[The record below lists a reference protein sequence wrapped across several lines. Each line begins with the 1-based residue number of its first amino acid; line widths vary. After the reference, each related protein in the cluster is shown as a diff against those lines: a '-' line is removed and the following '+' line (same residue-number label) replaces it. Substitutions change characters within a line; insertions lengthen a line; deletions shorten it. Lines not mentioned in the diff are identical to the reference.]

1 MDQSVKQPEIKRG
14 KDGLFLPGTK
24 GGPGNP
30 FGGRALEI
38 RRILFDNIKEKE
50 WIDVRKALFNKA
62 LSGDVKALALLFSY
76 TLGKPVQPLDLSVT
90 SAQISPEDAQKRIMT
105 FFGLAAPSPTPEK
118 ND

>member
-1 MDQSVKQPEIKRG
+1 MDDTENKAEIKRG
-14 KDGLFLPGTK
+14 KGGKFLPGTK

-30 FGGRALEI
+30 WGGRTAEVRKLLFEEI
-38 RRILFDNIKEKE
+38 KTSE
-50 WIDVRKALFNKA
+50 WIDIRKALINKC
-62 LSGDVKALALLFSY
+62 LNGDVKALALLFSY

-118 ND
+118 DG